1 MEYTFEGGT
10 LIPITHADSTLTV
23 RKVTDGTGTINAN
36 HASDIAHLIIDA
48 GTVNLSG
55 SDTAY
60 TFESITI
67 GQNSKLSLNGVGIVL
82 GGTPDILM
90 KSGSTFEMLNC
101 RAYGADTPISA
112 NITVDAAGAGVT
124 ISGSLYGNATNLGG
138 TITGE
143 GELLV
148 TNGSSGSNNFTISSV
163 ISDKDAS
170 HQMSV
175 KVNKNS
181 SVVVF
186 SGNNTYT
193 GGTTIVQGTLQT
205 NSATALGQGSVLVQ
219 GGTLNANSQA
229 LANAIT
235 LQTGTIQNLG
245 SASAPKDLT
254 VSLTGNAAINN
265 STVILGNASG
275 APMISTGQVLTL
287 SGTTSATLNNA
298 TLNLSSFNTA
308 LIDMQGTSTLNLTG
322 GLTLNLDSALA
333 LDLTSLTIDLI
344 TVGEG
349 TSLADNIDWDSLLT
363 LTQNG
368 QNLIWDGVT
377 YNNGSLTFTGIV
389 DGVRVTR
396 VISFNADNY
405 LLSENILVGSADQA
419 PRTVRL
425 GFTVAATPFSN
436 GKYDPTRLAWDANE
450 SFKEET
456 SASTLAEKGI
466 IEQGV
471 FNWAGVMSNY
481 FMNVTAPADPNNL
494 TLKGRV
500 QGDVWRLALERPDLL
515 TPSNGGEVPV
525 AVNWWFG
532 PKDRTM
538 LATAPDHL
546 SQAVNFG
553 MFSIIARPLLTIL
566 AFFHS
571 FVGNWGI
578 AILMLTFCIRVVF
591 WPLSQKSFKSM
602 EQMKKLQ
609 PMMKKLREKHK
620 DDKEALNKEMM
631 QLYKTYK
638 VNPAGGCLPIVVQI
652 PVFIGLYQALLN
664 SIELRHASFI
674 EYLPFTHITWLA
686 DLSAADPFYIT
697 PLLMGA
703 SMFLQQRLT
712 PAAGDPTQQK
722 VMMFMPVI
730 FTVMFINFPAGLV
743 IYWLC
748 NNILSIGQ
756 QWWMLRKA

>member
-1 MEYTFEGGT
+1 MIPYLPHILPLSAIRSNWIIMDDKRTFLAIALAIAVLLAWTPLAEHMGWIQPQQRPAATQEATPAPAPAAQTAVAPASSLPVFTPSAGTDVKVETPLYSAVIYSGGGILRSFT
-10 LIPITHADSTLTV
+10 LKHYDETIKADSPKVNLISPEASQTAPLGLTV
-23 RKVTDGTGTINAN
+23 N
-36 HASDIAHLIIDA
+36 
-48 GTVNLSG
+48 
-55 SDTAY
+55 
-60 TFESITI
+60 
-67 GQNSKLSLNGVGIVL
+67 GQPSW
-82 GGTPDILM
+82 
-90 KSGSTFEMLNC
+90 
-101 RAYGADTPISA
+101 
-112 NITVDAAGAGVT
+112 
-124 ISGSLYGNATNLGG
+124 
-138 TITGE
+138 
-143 GELLV
+143 
-148 TNGSSGSNNFTISSV
+148 
-163 ISDKDAS
+163 
-170 HQMSV
+170 
-175 KVNKNS
+175 
-181 SVVVF
+181 
-186 SGNNTYT
+186 
-193 GGTTIVQGTLQT
+193 
-205 NSATALGQGSVLVQ
+205 
-219 GGTLNANSQA
+219 
-229 LANAIT
+229 
-235 LQTGTIQNLG
+235 
-245 SASAPKDLT
+245 
-254 VSLTGNAAINN
+254 
-265 STVILGNASG
+265 
-275 APMISTGQVLTL
+275 STGQWSFQGSDLNLKAGEQGSLTFTGIVDGVRVTRVISFNADNYLLSENILVGSADQAPRTVRLGFTVAATPFSNGKYDPTRLAWDANESFKEETSASTLAEKGIIEQGVFNWAGVMSNYFMNVTAPADPNNLTL
-287 SGTTSATLNNA
+287 KA
-298 TLNLSSFNTA
+298 
-308 LIDMQGTSTLNLTG
+308 
-322 GLTLNLDSALA
+322 
-333 LDLTSLTIDLI
+333 
-344 TVGEG
+344 GE
-349 TSLADNIDWDSLLT
+349 
-363 LTQNG
+363 Q
-368 QNLIWDGVT
+368 
-377 YNNGSLTFTGIV
+377 GSLTFTGIV

>member
-1 MEYTFEGGT
+1 MSYVPGYLEEG
-10 LIPITHADSTLTV
+10 
-23 RKVTDGTGTINAN
+23 K
-36 HASDIAHLIIDA
+36 DIADFTAEDLDKMLR
-48 GTVNLSG
+48 GETV
-55 SDTAY
+55 
-60 TFESITI
+60 E
-67 GQNSKLSLNGVGIVL
+67 GIRL
-82 GGTPDILM
+82 
-90 KSGSTFEMLNC
+90 
-101 RAYGADTPISA
+101 
-112 NITVDAAGAGVT
+112 
-124 ISGSLYGNATNLGG
+124 
-138 TITGE
+138 
-143 GELLV
+143 
-148 TNGSSGSNNFTISSV
+148 
-163 ISDKDAS
+163 
-170 HQMSV
+170 
-175 KVNKNS
+175 
-181 SVVVF
+181 
-186 SGNNTYT
+186 
-193 GGTTIVQGTLQT
+193 
-205 NSATALGQGSVLVQ
+205 
-219 GGTLNANSQA
+219 
-229 LANAIT
+229 
-235 LQTGTIQNLG
+235 
-245 SASAPKDLT
+245 PK
-254 VSLTGNAAINN
+254 
-265 STVILGNASG
+265 
-275 APMISTGQVLTL
+275 
-287 SGTTSATLNNA
+287 
-298 TLNLSSFNTA
+298 
-308 LIDMQGTSTLNLTG
+308 
-322 GLTLNLDSALA
+322 LTLNGASFKQLAVGNWGDDLMTQQLNLHLQLELVGDSSIAYDETYLAEGAVYSKNVWALYITGNGKLNVTAPAENGWGLFGDWGLYRQESSTVTIQAGECGIGYDTWSSFSLMFHGGKLTIEAGNDPKDYGVINSWNEISFDISESTTFLLGDSAENCI
-333 LDLTSLTIDLI
+333 SLTAPYTIDSVRQELTDAYDEGKLTHNPFYLSLTANY
-344 TVGEG
+344 TVTFDTDGGSAVDSQPVAYGGQAAAPAAPAKTGYTFAGWYLEGEKFNFN
-349 TSLADNIDWDSLLT
+349 TPVTKDMT
-363 LTQNG
+363 LTARWTANQYT
-368 QNLIWDGVT
+368 ITFDTDG
-377 YNNGSLTFTGIV
+377 
-389 DGVRVTR
+389 
-396 VISFNADNY
+396 
-405 LLSENILVGSADQA
+405 GSA
-419 PRTVRL
+419 
-425 GFTVAATPFSN
+425 
-436 GKYDPTRLAWDANE
+436 
-450 SFKEET
+450 
-456 SASTLAEKGI
+456 
-466 IEQGV
+466 IEPITQDYGT
-471 FNWAGVMSNY
+471 AI
-481 FMNVTAPADPNNL
+481 TAPADPNNL

>member
-1 MEYTFEGGT
+1 MIPYLPHILPLSAIRSNWIIMDDKRTFLAIALAIAVLLAWTPLAEHMGWIQPQQRPAATQEATPAPAPAAQTAVAPASSLPVFTPSAGTDVKVETPLYSAVIYSGGGILRSFT
-10 LIPITHADSTLTV
+10 LKHYDETIKADSPKVNLISPEASQTAPLGLTV
-23 RKVTDGTGTINAN
+23 N
-36 HASDIAHLIIDA
+36 
-48 GTVNLSG
+48 
-55 SDTAY
+55 
-60 TFESITI
+60 
-67 GQNSKLSLNGVGIVL
+67 GQPSW
-82 GGTPDILM
+82 
-90 KSGSTFEMLNC
+90 
-101 RAYGADTPISA
+101 
-112 NITVDAAGAGVT
+112 
-124 ISGSLYGNATNLGG
+124 
-138 TITGE
+138 
-143 GELLV
+143 
-148 TNGSSGSNNFTISSV
+148 
-163 ISDKDAS
+163 
-170 HQMSV
+170 
-175 KVNKNS
+175 
-181 SVVVF
+181 
-186 SGNNTYT
+186 
-193 GGTTIVQGTLQT
+193 
-205 NSATALGQGSVLVQ
+205 
-219 GGTLNANSQA
+219 
-229 LANAIT
+229 
-235 LQTGTIQNLG
+235 
-245 SASAPKDLT
+245 
-254 VSLTGNAAINN
+254 
-265 STVILGNASG
+265 
-275 APMISTGQVLTL
+275 STGQW
-287 SGTTSATLNNA
+287 SFQGSD
-298 TLNLSSFNTA
+298 LNLKA
-308 LIDMQGTSTLNLTG
+308 
-322 GLTLNLDSALA
+322 
-333 LDLTSLTIDLI
+333 
-344 TVGEG
+344 GE
-349 TSLADNIDWDSLLT
+349 
-363 LTQNG
+363 Q
-368 QNLIWDGVT
+368 
-377 YNNGSLTFTGIV
+377 GSLTFTGIV

-532 PKDRTM
+532 PKDPTM

>member
-1 MEYTFEGGT
+1 MDDKRTFLAIALAIAVLLAWTPLAEPMGWIQPQQPPVAAQDAATAPAAPAATATAPAATTSSALPVFTPSAGTEVKVETPLYSAVLYSGGGILRSFT
-10 LIPITHADSTLTV
+10 LKRYDETINPDSPKVNLVSPDAALTAPLGLTV
-23 RKVTDGTGTINAN
+23 N
-36 HASDIAHLIIDA
+36 
-48 GTVNLSG
+48 
-55 SDTAY
+55 
-60 TFESITI
+60 
-67 GQNSKLSLNGVGIVL
+67 GQPSW
-82 GGTPDILM
+82 
-90 KSGSTFEMLNC
+90 
-101 RAYGADTPISA
+101 
-112 NITVDAAGAGVT
+112 
-124 ISGSLYGNATNLGG
+124 
-138 TITGE
+138 
-143 GELLV
+143 
-148 TNGSSGSNNFTISSV
+148 
-163 ISDKDAS
+163 
-170 HQMSV
+170 
-175 KVNKNS
+175 
-181 SVVVF
+181 
-186 SGNNTYT
+186 
-193 GGTTIVQGTLQT
+193 
-205 NSATALGQGSVLVQ
+205 
-219 GGTLNANSQA
+219 
-229 LANAIT
+229 
-235 LQTGTIQNLG
+235 
-245 SASAPKDLT
+245 
-254 VSLTGNAAINN
+254 
-265 STVILGNASG
+265 
-275 APMISTGQVLTL
+275 STGQW
-287 SGTTSATLNNA
+287 SFAGSD
-298 TLNLSSFNTA
+298 LNLKA
-308 LIDMQGTSTLNLTG
+308 
-322 GLTLNLDSALA
+322 
-333 LDLTSLTIDLI
+333 
-344 TVGEG
+344 GE
-349 TSLADNIDWDSLLT
+349 
-363 LTQNG
+363 Q
-368 QNLIWDGVT
+368 
-377 YNNGSLTFTGIV
+377 GSLTFTGMV

-405 LLSENILVGSADQA
+405 LMSENILVASGDQA
-419 PRTVRL
+419 PRSVRL
-425 GFTVAATPFSN
+425 GFVVAAQPFSN
-436 GKYDPTRLAWDANE
+436 GKYDPTRLAWDANQ

-456 SASTLAEKGI
+456 SESKLTETGI
-466 IEQGV
+466 IEQGT
-471 FNWAGVMSNY
+471 FDWAGVMSNY
-481 FMNVTAPADPNNL
+481 FMNVTAPVDPNNL

-500 QGDVWRLALERPDLL
+500 QGGVWRLALERPDLL

-546 SQAVNFG
+546 SDAVNFG
-553 MFSIIARPLLTIL
+553 MFSIISRPLLTIL

-571 FVGNWGI
+571 FVGNWGV

-609 PMMKKLREKHK
+609 PMMKKLREKYK

-674 EYLPFTHITWLA
+674 SHLPFTNITWLA

-703 SMFLQQRLT
+703 SMFLQQRIT

-722 VMMFMPVI
+722 IMMFMPVI

>member
-1 MEYTFEGGT
+1 MIPYLPHILPLSAIRSNWIIMDDKRTFLAIALAIAVLLAWTPLAEHMGWIQPQQRPAATQEATPAPAPAAQTAVAPASSLPVFTPSAGTDVKVETPLYSAVIYSGGGILRSFT
-10 LIPITHADSTLTV
+10 LKHYDETIKADSP
-23 RKVTDGTGTINAN
+23 K
-36 HASDIAHLIIDA
+36 
-48 GTVNLSG
+48 VNLISPEA
-55 SDTAY
+55 SQTAP
-60 TFESITI
+60 
-67 GQNSKLSLNGVGIVL
+67 L
-82 GGTPDILM
+82 GL
-90 KSGSTFEMLNC
+90 
-101 RAYGADTPISA
+101 
-112 NITVDAAGAGVT
+112 
-124 ISGSLYGNATNLGG
+124 
-138 TITGE
+138 
-143 GELLV
+143 
-148 TNGSSGSNNFTISSV
+148 
-163 ISDKDAS
+163 
-170 HQMSV
+170 
-175 KVNKNS
+175 
-181 SVVVF
+181 
-186 SGNNTYT
+186 
-193 GGTTIVQGTLQT
+193 
-205 NSATALGQGSVLVQ
+205 
-219 GGTLNANSQA
+219 
-229 LANAIT
+229 
-235 LQTGTIQNLG
+235 
-245 SASAPKDLT
+245 
-254 VSLTGNAAINN
+254 
-265 STVILGNASG
+265 
-275 APMISTGQVLTL
+275 
-287 SGTTSATLNNA
+287 
-298 TLNLSSFNTA
+298 
-308 LIDMQGTSTLNLTG
+308 
-322 GLTLNLDSALA
+322 
-333 LDLTSLTIDLI
+333 
-344 TVGEG
+344 
-349 TSLADNIDWDSLLT
+349 
-363 LTQNG
+363 
-368 QNLIWDGVT
+368 
-377 YNNGSLTFTGIV
+377 TGIV

-405 LLSENILVGSADQA
+405 LLSENILVGSADQT

-481 FMNVTAPADPNNL
+481 F
-494 TLKGRV
+494 
-500 QGDVWRLALERPDLL
+500 

>member
-1 MEYTFEGGT
+1 MIPYLPHILPLSAIRSNWIIMDDKRTFLAIALAIAVLLAWTPLAEHMGWIQPQQRPAATQEATPAPAPAAQTAVAPASSLPVFTPSAGTDVKVETPLYSAVIYSGGGILRSFT
-10 LIPITHADSTLTV
+10 LKHYDETIKADSPKVNLISPEASQTAPLGLTV
-23 RKVTDGTGTINAN
+23 N
-36 HASDIAHLIIDA
+36 
-48 GTVNLSG
+48 
-55 SDTAY
+55 
-60 TFESITI
+60 
-67 GQNSKLSLNGVGIVL
+67 GQPSW
-82 GGTPDILM
+82 
-90 KSGSTFEMLNC
+90 
-101 RAYGADTPISA
+101 
-112 NITVDAAGAGVT
+112 
-124 ISGSLYGNATNLGG
+124 
-138 TITGE
+138 
-143 GELLV
+143 
-148 TNGSSGSNNFTISSV
+148 
-163 ISDKDAS
+163 
-170 HQMSV
+170 
-175 KVNKNS
+175 
-181 SVVVF
+181 
-186 SGNNTYT
+186 
-193 GGTTIVQGTLQT
+193 
-205 NSATALGQGSVLVQ
+205 
-219 GGTLNANSQA
+219 
-229 LANAIT
+229 
-235 LQTGTIQNLG
+235 
-245 SASAPKDLT
+245 
-254 VSLTGNAAINN
+254 
-265 STVILGNASG
+265 
-275 APMISTGQVLTL
+275 STGQW
-287 SGTTSATLNNA
+287 SFQGSD
-298 TLNLSSFNTA
+298 LNLKA
-308 LIDMQGTSTLNLTG
+308 
-322 GLTLNLDSALA
+322 
-333 LDLTSLTIDLI
+333 
-344 TVGEG
+344 GE
-349 TSLADNIDWDSLLT
+349 
-363 LTQNG
+363 Q
-368 QNLIWDGVT
+368 
-377 YNNGSLTFTGIV
+377 GSLTFTGIV

-436 GKYDPTRLAWDANE
+436 
-450 SFKEET
+450 
-456 SASTLAEKGI
+456 
-466 IEQGV
+466 
-471 FNWAGVMSNY
+471 MSNY

-620 DDKEALNKEMM
+620 DDKQALNKEMM

>member
-1 MEYTFEGGT
+1 
-10 LIPITHADSTLTV
+10 
-23 RKVTDGTGTINAN
+23 
-36 HASDIAHLIIDA
+36 
-48 GTVNLSG
+48 
-55 SDTAY
+55 
-60 TFESITI
+60 
-67 GQNSKLSLNGVGIVL
+67 
-82 GGTPDILM
+82 
-90 KSGSTFEMLNC
+90 
-101 RAYGADTPISA
+101 
-112 NITVDAAGAGVT
+112 
-124 ISGSLYGNATNLGG
+124 
-138 TITGE
+138 
-143 GELLV
+143 
-148 TNGSSGSNNFTISSV
+148 
-163 ISDKDAS
+163 
-170 HQMSV
+170 
-175 KVNKNS
+175 
-181 SVVVF
+181 
-186 SGNNTYT
+186 
-193 GGTTIVQGTLQT
+193 
-205 NSATALGQGSVLVQ
+205 
-219 GGTLNANSQA
+219 
-229 LANAIT
+229 
-235 LQTGTIQNLG
+235 
-245 SASAPKDLT
+245 
-254 VSLTGNAAINN
+254 
-265 STVILGNASG
+265 
-275 APMISTGQVLTL
+275 
-287 SGTTSATLNNA
+287 
-298 TLNLSSFNTA
+298 
-308 LIDMQGTSTLNLTG
+308 
-322 GLTLNLDSALA
+322 
-333 LDLTSLTIDLI
+333 
-344 TVGEG
+344 
-349 TSLADNIDWDSLLT
+349 
-363 LTQNG
+363 
-368 QNLIWDGVT
+368 
-377 YNNGSLTFTGIV
+377 
-389 DGVRVTR
+389 
-396 VISFNADNY
+396 
-405 LLSENILVGSADQA
+405 
-419 PRTVRL
+419 
-425 GFTVAATPFSN
+425 
-436 GKYDPTRLAWDANE
+436 
-450 SFKEET
+450 
-456 SASTLAEKGI
+456 
-466 IEQGV
+466 
-471 FNWAGVMSNY
+471 MSNY

-748 NNILSIGQ
+748 NNILSIWQ
-756 QWWMLRKA
+756 QWGMLRKA

>member
-1 MEYTFEGGT
+1 MIPYLPHILPLSAIRSNWIIMDDKRTFLAIALAIAVLLAWTPLAEHMGWIQPQQRPAATQEATPAPAPAAQTAVAPASSLPVFTPSAGTDVKVETPLYSAVIYSGGGILRSFT
-10 LIPITHADSTLTV
+10 LKHYDETIKADSPKVNLISPEASQTAPLGLTV
-23 RKVTDGTGTINAN
+23 N
-36 HASDIAHLIIDA
+36 
-48 GTVNLSG
+48 
-55 SDTAY
+55 
-60 TFESITI
+60 
-67 GQNSKLSLNGVGIVL
+67 GQPSW
-82 GGTPDILM
+82 
-90 KSGSTFEMLNC
+90 
-101 RAYGADTPISA
+101 
-112 NITVDAAGAGVT
+112 
-124 ISGSLYGNATNLGG
+124 
-138 TITGE
+138 
-143 GELLV
+143 
-148 TNGSSGSNNFTISSV
+148 
-163 ISDKDAS
+163 
-170 HQMSV
+170 
-175 KVNKNS
+175 
-181 SVVVF
+181 
-186 SGNNTYT
+186 
-193 GGTTIVQGTLQT
+193 
-205 NSATALGQGSVLVQ
+205 
-219 GGTLNANSQA
+219 
-229 LANAIT
+229 
-235 LQTGTIQNLG
+235 
-245 SASAPKDLT
+245 
-254 VSLTGNAAINN
+254 
-265 STVILGNASG
+265 
-275 APMISTGQVLTL
+275 STGQW
-287 SGTTSATLNNA
+287 SFQGSD
-298 TLNLSSFNTA
+298 LNLKA
-308 LIDMQGTSTLNLTG
+308 
-322 GLTLNLDSALA
+322 
-333 LDLTSLTIDLI
+333 
-344 TVGEG
+344 GE
-349 TSLADNIDWDSLLT
+349 
-363 LTQNG
+363 Q
-368 QNLIWDGVT
+368 
-377 YNNGSLTFTGIV
+377 GSLTFTGIV

-712 PAAGDPTQQK
+712 PAAGDPTQQRRDIERVRRGK
-722 VMMFMPVI
+722 VGQPRDVREGQVFDEGGMAQLDGVQESLI
-730 FTVMFINFPAGLV
+730 QADEHRDLHDDGETAASRVDLVGLV
-743 IYWLC
+743 QLHHFLVEGFLVVLMLFAELLHHGLELLHLLHGLEALLDRGQKTTRIQKV
-748 NNILSIGQ
+748 SIRMAMPQ
-756 QWWMLRKA
+756 FPTKEWKKARMVGRGRATIANMPKFTACDR

>member
-1 MEYTFEGGT
+1 MDDKRTFLAIALAIAVLLAWTPLAEHMGWIQPQQPPVAAQDAATAPAAPAATATAPAATTSSALPVFTPSAGTEVKVETPLYSAVLYSGGGIPRSFT
-10 LIPITHADSTLTV
+10 LKRYDETINPDSPKVNLVSPDAALTAPLGLTV
-23 RKVTDGTGTINAN
+23 N
-36 HASDIAHLIIDA
+36 
-48 GTVNLSG
+48 
-55 SDTAY
+55 
-60 TFESITI
+60 
-67 GQNSKLSLNGVGIVL
+67 GQPSW
-82 GGTPDILM
+82 
-90 KSGSTFEMLNC
+90 
-101 RAYGADTPISA
+101 
-112 NITVDAAGAGVT
+112 
-124 ISGSLYGNATNLGG
+124 
-138 TITGE
+138 
-143 GELLV
+143 
-148 TNGSSGSNNFTISSV
+148 
-163 ISDKDAS
+163 
-170 HQMSV
+170 
-175 KVNKNS
+175 
-181 SVVVF
+181 
-186 SGNNTYT
+186 
-193 GGTTIVQGTLQT
+193 
-205 NSATALGQGSVLVQ
+205 
-219 GGTLNANSQA
+219 
-229 LANAIT
+229 
-235 LQTGTIQNLG
+235 
-245 SASAPKDLT
+245 
-254 VSLTGNAAINN
+254 
-265 STVILGNASG
+265 
-275 APMISTGQVLTL
+275 STGQW
-287 SGTTSATLNNA
+287 SFAGSD
-298 TLNLSSFNTA
+298 LNLKA
-308 LIDMQGTSTLNLTG
+308 
-322 GLTLNLDSALA
+322 
-333 LDLTSLTIDLI
+333 
-344 TVGEG
+344 GE
-349 TSLADNIDWDSLLT
+349 
-363 LTQNG
+363 Q
-368 QNLIWDGVT
+368 
-377 YNNGSLTFTGIV
+377 GSLTFTGMV

-405 LLSENILVGSADQA
+405 LMSENILVASGDQA
-419 PRTVRL
+419 PRSVRL
-425 GFTVAATPFSN
+425 GFVVAAQPFSN
-436 GKYDPTRLAWDANE
+436 GKYDPTRLAWDANQ

-456 SASTLAEKGI
+456 SESKLTETGI
-466 IEQGV
+466 IEQGT
-471 FNWAGVMSNY
+471 FDWAGVMSNY
-481 FMNVTAPADPNNL
+481 FMNVTAPVDPNNL

-500 QGDVWRLALERPDLL
+500 QGGVWRLALERPDLL

-546 SQAVNFG
+546 SDAVNFG
-553 MFSIIARPLLTIL
+553 MFSIISRPLLTIL

-571 FVGNWGI
+571 FVGNWGV

-609 PMMKKLREKHK
+609 PMMKKLREKYK

-674 EYLPFTHITWLA
+674 SHLPFTNITWLA

-703 SMFLQQRLT
+703 SMFLQQRIT

-722 VMMFMPVI
+722 IMMFMPVI